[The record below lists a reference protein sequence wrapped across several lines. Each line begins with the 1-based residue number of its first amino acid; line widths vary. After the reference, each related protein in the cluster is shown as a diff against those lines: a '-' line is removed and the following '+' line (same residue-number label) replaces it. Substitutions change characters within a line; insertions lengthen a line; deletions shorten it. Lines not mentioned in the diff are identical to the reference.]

1 MQDARIGS
9 MANAPVNADVAL
21 HILDGLLAVERSRR
35 AVKDV
40 HDRLLRATA
49 ALDAESVP
57 YAVIGGNAVMAWVE
71 QVDPEAVRFT
81 QDVDLAIRR
90 ADLPR
95 AVQALAKAGFAHRH
109 AAGIDMF
116 LDGPDGRARSAVHVV
131 FSGEKVRDEYL
142 EPVPDADEIA
152 AFRGFRVLTLDAL
165 VRMKLTSFR
174 RKDQVHIQDMISVG
188 LIDQSWL
195 GRVSPALAPRLK
207 ELLDDPE
214 G

>member
-1 MQDARIGS
+1 
-9 MANAPVNADVAL
+9 MASVPLNADGAL
-21 HILDGLLAVERSRR
+21 PNLDGLLAVKRSRK

-49 ALDAESVP
+49 ALDADGVP

-81 QDVDLAIRR
+81 QDVALVIRR
-90 ADLPR
+90 IDLPR
-95 AVQALAKAGFAHRH
+95 TAEALAKADFTHRH

-131 FSGEKVRDEYL
+131 FSGEKVREDYL
-142 EPVPDADEIA
+142 EPVPDADEVA
-152 AFRGFRVLTLDAL
+152 AFKGFRVLTLDAL
-165 VRMKLTSFR
+165 VRVKLTSFR
-174 RKDQVHIQDMISVG
+174 RKDQVHIQDMISEG
-188 LIDQSWL
+188 LIDQPWL
-195 GRVSPALAPRLK
+195 ERVSPALAPRLK
-207 ELLDDPE
+207 ELLDDSE

>member
-1 MQDARIGS
+1 MADALS
-9 MANAPVNADVAL
+9 QATPSLAAPKY
-21 HILDGLLAVERSRR
+21 DGFLAVERSRQ

-40 HDRLLRATA
+40 HERLIRATG
-49 ALDAESVP
+49 ALNKAGVP
-57 YAVIGGNAVMAWVE
+57 YAVIGGNAVMAWIE

-90 ADLPR
+90 ADLSR
-95 AVQALAKAGFAHRH
+95 AADALATVGFVHRH

-116 LDGPDGRARSAVHVV
+116 LDGPSGKARSAVHVV
-131 FSGEKVRDEYL
+131 FSGEKVREEYFA
-142 EPVPDADEIA
+142 PVPDADEVEP
-152 AFRGFRVLTLDAL
+152 FKGFRVLSLEAL

-174 RKDQVHIQDMISVG
+174 RKDQVHIQDMIGVG
-188 LIDQSWL
+188 LIDESWL
-195 GRVSPALAPRLK
+195 QRVPDALAPRLK